1 MPRGRFVFSVIVLT
15 LLATPA
21 AIAQS
26 TSITMVNAASYGR
39 TIAPDC
45 LATIFGANLA
55 QTTASATLDSS
66 GQLPT
71 ELASTSVTINGVLA
85 PLVYVSP
92 GQINLVVPGGL
103 SVGTADVLIRS
114 TTSGST
120 KNGTA
125 LVVAS
130 APGIFTSD
138 ASGAGPGAILNA
150 VTYAPAPF
158 LVQTPGSGQGNPT
171 DTRTRIAVYG
181 TGLRYAESVTAQAQ
195 DTAGTY
201 PLTVEYAGAA
211 PGFFGLDQVNLLLP
225 PDLDR
230 ADTASLSLAAD
241 GSTANIVTFQ
251 MKSMAQSALQ
261 LATLTLSPAYLNAG
275 ETTALTAALNGV
287 ARAGDFLVGL
297 RSNSSAAQVAPLITI
312 PQGQASAQTTIA
324 TSAVNLV
331 QAVTISAQA
340 GGVTR
345 TAPLEIDPANT
356 VQLEGLS
363 VSPGSLLGGK
373 NLTGTVTLSS
383 NAPLGGV
390 TIVLSTDNNKVILP
404 ATVAVRF
411 ATSAADFAI
420 ATLAVTSVQTV
431 TLTATL
437 SHSTA
442 SATLNL
448 LPPLQLTLDASAVVG
463 GNPVTGTVTL
473 ADPAPLTGANVS
485 LASNDGTVRASPV
498 TIPAGQTSQTFTL
511 TTSAVTSART
521 VSITAIY
528 GGASQ
533 TVSLTVNPPVTVTLS
548 SLVISPDHVSGGSH
562 TQATVTL
569 TGPAGSGGVHVDLQ
583 SDSLFTAASP
593 NFAIVA
599 QGQSSAGF
607 TITTGS
613 LPGVVTFTA
622 TAGGVSKTAILT
634 VQ

>member
-1 MPRGRFVFSVIVLT
+1 MQPGRLVLSVILLT
-15 LLATPA
+15 FLAVPA
-21 AIAQS
+21 VFAQS
-26 TSITMVNAASYGR
+26 TSISVVNAASYGR
-39 TIAPDC
+39 TIAPDS

-55 QTTASATLDSS
+55 QTTASATLDPN

-71 ELASTSVTINGVLA
+71 ELASTTVEINGAPA

-92 GQINLVVPGGL
+92 GQINLLVPSGL
-103 SVGTADVLIRS
+103 SVGTADVLVRS

-120 KNGTA
+120 KGGTA
-125 LVVAS
+125 LVVAA

-150 VTYAPAPF
+150 VTYRPAPF
-158 LVQTPGSGQGNPT
+158 LVQTPESGA

-181 TGLRYAESVTAQAQ
+181 TGLRYAKSVTAQAQ

-225 PDLDR
+225 ADLDR
-230 ADTASLSLAAD
+230 TDTVSLSLAAD
-241 GSTANIVTFQ
+241 GSPANVVTFQ
-251 MKSMAQSALQ
+251 MNLMAQSALQ
-261 LATLTLSPAYLNAG
+261 LGTLALSPAYLNAG
-275 ETTALTAALNGV
+275 DSAALTVGLNGV
-287 ARAGDFLVGL
+287 ARAGGFLVGL
-297 RSNSSAAQVAPLITI
+297 RSSSSAAQVTPLITI
-312 PQGQASAQTTIA
+312 SQGQASAQTTVA
-324 TSAVNLV
+324 TSAVNAV
-331 QAVTISAQA
+331 QAVTISGQA
-340 GGVTR
+340 GGVTQNVS
-345 TAPLEIDPANT
+345 LEIDPANT
-356 VQLEGLS
+356 VQLTGLS
-363 VSPGSLLGGK
+363 VSPGSILGGK

-390 TIVLSTDNNKVILP
+390 NIVLSSDNNKVSLP
-404 ATVAVRF
+404 VPAVVAVGFGRN
-411 ATSAADFAI
+411 SVDFAI

-431 TLTATL
+431 SLTATL
-437 SHSTA
+437 SHSTV

-463 GNPVTGTVTL
+463 GNSVTGTVTL
-473 ADPAPLTGANVS
+473 ADPAPVAGANVS
-485 LASNDGTVRASPV
+485 LNSNDGTVRVSPV

-511 TTSAVTSART
+511 TTSAVTAART

-528 GGASQ
+528 ATASQ
-533 TVSLTVNPPVTVTLS
+533 TVSLTVNPPAAVTLS
-548 SLVISPDHVSGGSH
+548 SLVISPDHVTGGSH

-569 TGPAGSGGVHVDLQ
+569 TGPAGSGGVRVDLQ

-593 NFAIVA
+593 NFAIIQ

-613 LPGVVTFTA
+613 RPGVVTFTA
-622 TAGGVSKTAILT
+622 TAGGVRKTATLT

>member
-1 MPRGRFVFSVIVLT
+1 MQPKRLVLSVV
-15 LLATPA
+15 LLALPAAPA

-39 TIAPDC
+39 TIAPDS

-55 QTTASATLDSS
+55 QTTASATLDPS

-85 PLVYVSP
+85 SLVYVSP

-103 SVGTADVLIRS
+103 AVGEADVLIRS

-120 KNGTA
+120 KNGTV

-138 ASGAGPGAILNA
+138 ASGAGRGAILNA
-150 VTYAPAPF
+150 VTYRPAPF
-158 LVQTPGSGQGNPT
+158 LVQTPENGA

-181 TGLRYAESVTAQAQ
+181 TGLRYAASVTAQAQ

-241 GSTANIVTFQ
+241 GNTANIVTFQ
-251 MKSMAQSALQ
+251 MNPMAQSALQ
-261 LATLTLSPAYLNAG
+261 LATLALSPAYLNAG
-275 ETTALTAALNGV
+275 ETTALTAGLNGV
-287 ARAGDFLVGL
+287 ARAGGFVVGL
-297 RSNSSAAQVAPLITI
+297 RSNSSAAQVTPLITI
-312 PQGQASAQTTIA
+312 PQGQASVQNTIT
-324 TSAVNLV
+324 TSAVNAV

-363 VSPGSLLGGK
+363 VSPGSILGGK

-411 ATSAADFAI
+411 ATSTADFAI
-420 ATLAVTSVQTV
+420 ATLAVTSVQAV

-437 SHSTA
+437 SHSTV

-463 GNPVTGTVTL
+463 GNSVTGTVTL
-473 ADPAPLTGANVS
+473 ADPTPLTGANVS

-511 TTSAVTSART
+511 TTSAVTAARM

-528 GGASQ
+528 AGASQ

-569 TGPAGSGGVHVDLQ
+569 TGPAGSGGVHVDLR

-593 NFAIVA
+593 NFATIA

-622 TAGGVSKTAILT
+622 TAGGVSKTATLT